1 MDGYADSSG
10 ARRRPVHC
18 RGLLLRQ
25 DREEPS
31 QPEDAGRASTGDQRQ
46 AGDPDPYERRYAGA
60 AGPAFPHD
68 GERRHG
74 GRAVS
79 MRTSTRPSKVTTR
92 QVFAIAGPAMIAN
105 LTTPLIGIVSTTAI
119 GRLGDAT
126 LLGGV
131 AMASVLFDCIFW
143 LFAFLRMSTV
153 AFTAQSLGAG
163 EPGELRAILVRGFI
177 VAALIGTA
185 LILLQVPLASILL
198 GAMGGSEGVT
208 RAAKTYFIIRIWSSP
223 LALGNYVMLGWL
235 IGQARAKLALG
246 MQISI
251 NLINV
256 AATVVLVL
264 VFDFGIAG
272 AAIAAVIAETAGL
285 VLGLLIARHLS
296 KGQFAASRAL
306 LFDRAKLMRMLAVN
320 RDIMIR
326 TASLIAAFLFF
337 TAQGARAGDM
347 TLAANAVLNNFL
359 LISAFFLDGLANA
372 AEQLCG
378 RACGARDRD
387 EFSGAVRLVVFWGFG
402 FALAV
407 TGVFALFGPALID
420 LMTASPDVRRIAR
433 DFLLF
438 VVASPALAVFAFAFD
453 GVYIGAT
460 WARDMRNLM
469 VASLAIFLAA
479 WFALRSFGNAGLWAA
494 LLVHYAAR
502 GGLEAWRYP
511 ALLRKSFG

>member
-1 MDGYADSSG
+1 
-10 ARRRPVHC
+10 
-18 RGLLLRQ
+18 
-25 DREEPS
+25 
-31 QPEDAGRASTGDQRQ
+31 
-46 AGDPDPYERRYAGA
+46 
-60 AGPAFPHD
+60 
-68 GERRHG
+68 
-74 GRAVS
+74 
-79 MRTSTRPSKVTTR
+79 
-92 QVFAIAGPAMIAN
+92 
-105 LTTPLIGIVSTTAI
+105 
-119 GRLGDAT
+119 
-126 LLGGV
+126 
-131 AMASVLFDCIFW
+131 MASVLFDCMFW
-143 LFAFLRMSTV
+143 LFGFLRMSTV

-163 EPGELRAILVRGFI
+163 ETSEIRAILLRGLI
-177 VAALIGTA
+177 VAALVGAA
-185 LILLQVPLASILL
+185 LIALQIPLATILL
-198 GAMGGSEGVT
+198 NAMGGSDGVT
-208 RAAKTYFIIRIWSSP
+208 RAAKTYFVIRIWSSP

-272 AAIAAVIAETAGL
+272 AAIAALIAEAAGL
-285 VLGLLIARHLS
+285 LLGLLIARHLS

-337 TAQGARAGDM
+337 TAQGARAGDV

-359 LISAFFLDGLANA
+359 LVGAFFLDGLATA

-378 RACGARDRD
+378 RAYGARDKTA
-387 EFSGAVRLVVFWGFG
+387 FAGAVKLVMMWGFG

-407 TGVFALFGPALID
+407 AACFLLFGPAFID
-420 LMTASPDVRRIAR
+420 IMTASVEVRRIAR
-433 DFLLF
+433 DYLPFVIFAPLLG
-438 VVASPALAVFAFAFD
+438 VFAFAFD
-453 GVYIGAT
+453 GIYIGAT

-469 VASLAIFLAA
+469 LASLLIFLTA
-479 WFALRSFGNAGLWAA
+479 WLALRSFGNAGLWGA

-502 GGLEAWRYP
+502 GGLEALRYP
-511 ALLRKSFG
+511 ALLRRSFAS

>member
-1 MDGYADSSG
+1 MHS
-10 ARRRPVHC
+10 P
-18 RGLLLRQ
+18 
-25 DREEPS
+25 
-31 QPEDAGRASTGDQRQ
+31 
-46 AGDPDPYERRYAGA
+46 A
-60 AGPAFPHD
+60 A
-68 GERRHG
+68 
-74 GRAVS
+74 
-79 MRTSTRPSKVTTR
+79 PSKVTTA
-92 QVFAIAGPAMIAN
+92 QVFAIAGPAMVAN

-131 AMASVLFDCIFW
+131 AMASVLFDCLFW
-143 LFAFLRMSTV
+143 LFGFLRMSTV

-163 EPGELRAILVRGFI
+163 ETSELRAILMRGLI
-177 VAALIGTA
+177 VAALVGATLIA
-185 LILLQVPLASILL
+185 LQIPLATILLN
-198 GAMGGSEGVT
+198 AMGGSDGVT
-208 RAAKTYFIIRIWSSP
+208 LAAKTYFTIRIWSSP
-223 LALGNYVMLGWL
+223 LALGNYVVLGWL

-246 MQISI
+246 MQITI

-272 AAIAAVIAETAGL
+272 AAIAALIAEAAGL
-285 VLGLLIARHLS
+285 LLGLLIARHLS

-306 LFDRAKLMRMLAVN
+306 LFDRTKLMRMLAVN

-359 LISAFFLDGLANA
+359 LFGAFFLDGLATA

-378 RACGARDRD
+378 RAYGARNKAA
-387 EFSGAVRLVVFWGFG
+387 FAGAVKLVVMWGFG

-407 TGVFALFGPALID
+407 AGCFLLFGPAFID
-420 LMTASPDVRRIAR
+420 IMTASVEVRRIAR
-433 DFLLF
+433 DYLPFVIFAPLLG
-438 VVASPALAVFAFAFD
+438 VFAFAFD

-469 VASLAIFLAA
+469 LLSLLIFLCA
-479 WFALRSFGNAGLWAA
+479 WFALRSFGNAGLWGTF
-494 LLVHYAAR
+494 LVHYAAR
-502 GGLEAWRYP
+502 GGLQALRYP
-511 ALLRKSFG
+511 ALLRKSFGP